1 MLNNLKPQ
9 TKVMIELIK
18 KLDKKHKVKF
28 VVLYGSYA
36 RKRASKLSDIDI
48 AIYYDGNKKER
59 FRFRIKLLGELSNRF
74 DIHIFQDLPLYIRNE
89 IVEEGKILYKGD
101 SEVLYREFI
110 KVIREYEDFR
120 KYINMYYNALKGAE
134 IA

>member
-1 MLNNLKPQ
+1 MKDLLN
-9 TKVMIELIK
+9 EIK
-18 KLDKKHKVKF
+18 KLDKKGKVKF

-74 DIHIFQDLPLYIRNE
+74 DVHIFQDLPLYIRNE

-120 KYINMYYNALKGAE
+120 KYIDMYYNALKGAE